1 MRPYAKITP
10 SFWIGGTGRQVRK
23 HGAPAQ
29 LLALYLMSCPMSN
42 MIGLYYLPKA
52 IITYE
57 TGLSMEA
64 VDAALLCNIE
74 AGFCRYDEESQVV
87 WVPEMARFQIEA
99 QLTPKD
105 KRTTGIQAE
114 YDRLPDNP
122 FLGLFY
128 AKYAAAFCMSRR
140 RRGSTEAY
148 DPEEEAA
155 KGPPCQEQ
163 EQEQK
168 QKQNQNQ
175 KQNKNLANT
184 SVLAVISAAD
194 DAHQAGQES
203 KSKAGAA
210 VAKLLLR
217 ERTGK
222 GTGVQIDADDAL
234 SKPGPVA
241 AGTLSRA
248 KYAPVL

>member
-1 MRPYAKITP
+1 MRPYAKFTA
-10 SFWIGGTGRQVRK
+10 SFWIGGTGRQLRK

-52 IITYE
+52 IIAHE
-57 TGLSMEA
+57 TGLSMEV
-64 VDAALLCNIE
+64 VDEALLCNIE
-74 AGFCRYDEESQVV
+74 AGFCRYDEESQMV
-87 WVPEMARFQIEA
+87 WVPEMARFQVEA
-99 QLTPKD
+99 QLAPKD

-122 FLGLFY
+122 FLGPFY
-128 AKYAAAFCMSRR
+128 AKYAAAFCMNRR
-140 RRGSTEAY
+140 RRGSMEAY

-168 QKQNQNQ
+168 QKQNQ
-175 KQNKNLANT
+175 KQNKNRANT
-184 SVLAVISAAD
+184 SVLAAVSVAD
-194 DAHQAGQES
+194 DAHQASQATR
-203 KSKAGAA
+203 SKADAA

-222 GTGVQIDADDAL
+222 GTGTRIDADDAL

-248 KYAPVL
+248 KYTPGL